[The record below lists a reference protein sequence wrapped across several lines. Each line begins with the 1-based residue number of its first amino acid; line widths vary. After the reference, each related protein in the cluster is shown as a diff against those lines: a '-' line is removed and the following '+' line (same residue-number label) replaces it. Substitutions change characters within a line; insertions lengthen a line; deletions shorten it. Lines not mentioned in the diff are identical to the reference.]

1 MRRIAVIGLA
11 IFAGAC
17 SESSVPSAPVPGT
30 AAPAVSLATAQ
41 AGSAKTTYIVV
52 FKNDLQDVDGEVTK
66 LTGKYAGNLKHA
78 YKAALKGMALEL
90 SDAGVAALRT
100 EPSVA
105 YVEADQPASISVDQS
120 GATWGLDRID
130 QRALPLD
137 GVYSYAN
144 NGAGVTVYIIDT
156 GMNFAHVEFGA
167 RASSGYDAVDGG
179 SADDCNGHGTHV
191 AGTVGG
197 TTYGVAKGVTLKAV
211 RVLDCGG
218 SGSYA
223 GVIAGID
230 WVTSNRVLPAVA
242 NMSLGGGLSSAL
254 NQAVTNSV
262 NAGVTYAIAAG
273 NSNADA
279 CNYSPSSTP
288 AAITVGATTIG
299 DAKAS
304 FSNYGSCVDLN
315 APGVSIT
322 SAWYSS
328 NSATNTISGT
338 SMASPHVAGGAALYL
353 GANPSATPAQVGSAL
368 TGSATAG
375 VVTGLPA
382 GTANLLLFTGTAG
395 PPPPPPPPPSGV
407 VASFTYSCNN
417 NLSCSFDASSSANA
431 TSYAWTF
438 GDGGTGSG
446 VTVTHA
452 FAAKKN
458 YTVTLTATGAAG
470 SNSTSQVVSCNPR
483 RCN

>member
-1 MRRIAVIGLA
+1 MRRIAAAGFLA
-11 IFAGAC
+11 IVAGAC
-17 SESSVPSAPVPGT
+17 SELPVPSAPVSGPET
-30 AAPAVSLATAQ
+30 SAVSFART
-41 AGSAKTTYIVV
+41 GSASATYIVV
-52 FKNDLQDVDGEVTK
+52 FRNDLQDVDREVTR
-66 LTGKYAGNLKHA
+66 LTGKYAGQLKHA
-78 YKAALKGMALEL
+78 FKAALKGMALEL
-90 SDAGVAALRT
+90 SEEGVAALRA

-105 YVEADQPASISVDQS
+105 YVEADQPVSVAVDQS

-130 QRALPLD
+130 QRSLPLD

-156 GMNFAHVEFGA
+156 GMNFAHNEFGG
-167 RASSGYDAVDGG
+167 RASSGFDAIDGG
-179 SADDCNGHGTHV
+179 SADDCHGHGTHV

-197 TTYGVAKGVTLKAV
+197 ATYGVAKGVTLKGV

-218 SGSYA
+218 SGSTS

-230 WVTSNRVLPAVA
+230 WVTANRILPAAA
-242 NMSLGGGLSSAL
+242 NMSLGGGFSSAL
-254 NQAVTNSV
+254 NQAVTNSIA
-262 NAGVTYAIAAG
+262 AGVTYAIAAG
-273 NSNADA
+273 NSNANA
-279 CNYSPSSTP
+279 CNYSPASTP
-288 AAITVGATTIG
+288 AAITVGATSIS

-304 FSNYGSCVDLN
+304 FSNYGTCVDLN

-322 SAWYSS
+322 SAWYST

-368 TGSATAG
+368 TGNATAG
-375 VVTGLPA
+375 AISGLPS
-382 GTANLLLFTGTAG
+382 GTANLLLFTGAG
-395 PPPPPPPPPSGV
+395 SPPPPPPSGV
-407 VASFTYSCNN
+407 VASFTSSCNN
-417 NLSCSFDASSSANA
+417 TLSCTFDASSSSNA
-431 TSYAWTF
+431 TSFAWVF

-446 VTVTHA
+446 VTITHS

-458 YTVTLTATGAAG
+458 YTVTLTATGASG
-470 SNSTSQVVSCNPR
+470 SNSTSKVISCNPR